1 MLYGIVAVSEF
12 DSAATAIW
20 GGGGKSHDK
29 NVPRGRR
36 LRGPG
41 SALKVRKRGQSL
53 IRRGAVFFRLQLVQ
67 PALWMARK
75 NAARPCLNYI
85 DIAS

>member
-53 IRRGAVFFRLQLVQ
+53 GAAWRAVFLGCNWFNQ
-67 PALWMARK
+67 PCGWQGRTQHV
-75 NAARPCLNYI
+75 PV
-85 DIAS
+85 